1 MTGNI
6 GTRLQELV
14 VGDQLGHLEYVVT
27 EENLALFR
35 HAVDYPEA
43 RFPSIALA
51 EPARVLT
58 AKYGCLPLRD
68 VHHQEQYFSPPQ
80 LNRRVQVTGWL
91 REIYQHF
98 GQNRLVVETFAVD
111 EVGTEILRSRHTF
124 SVGEPNGEETPKG
137 EAGPEVGYPL
147 PSVSKS
153 VHQENID
160 DFMAAGRLLTSQVGP
175 DPSAPVRSNIDGERG
190 QANCHT
196 GSRAPNQ
203 MGFAYLHELLARRF
217 GADFRQGGQLSVT
230 FSGLAYS
237 GDQLTAHGVVSNEEA
252 ADLRSRLSLRVW
264 LKNQK
269 GELTATG
276 VAQVTVPSPLT

>member
-1 MTGNI
+1 MTGELAN
-6 GTRLQELV
+6 RYRELV
-14 VGDQLGHLEYVVT
+14 VGGQLGHLEYVVT

-43 RFPSIALA
+43 SFPSIALA

-91 REIYQHF
+91 REIHQHL
-98 GQNRLVVETFAVD
+98 GRSRLVVETFAVD

-124 SVGEPNGEETPKG
+124 SVGEPNGEETPKE
-137 EAGPEVGYPL
+137 EAGLEVGYSL
-147 PSVSKS
+147 PTLTKS
-153 VHQENID
+153 VQRENID
-160 DFMAAGRLLTSQVGP
+160 EFRAADRLLPVQAGL
-175 DPSAPVRSNIDGERG
+175 DPSVPVRSDIDGGRS

-203 MGFAYLHELLARRF
+203 MGFAYLHELMARRF

-230 FSGLAYS
+230 FSSLAYS
-237 GDQLTAHGVVSNEEA
+237 GDQLTAHGAVRNEEA
-252 ADLRSRLSLRVW
+252 VDLRNRLSLRVW
-264 LKNQK
+264 LENQK